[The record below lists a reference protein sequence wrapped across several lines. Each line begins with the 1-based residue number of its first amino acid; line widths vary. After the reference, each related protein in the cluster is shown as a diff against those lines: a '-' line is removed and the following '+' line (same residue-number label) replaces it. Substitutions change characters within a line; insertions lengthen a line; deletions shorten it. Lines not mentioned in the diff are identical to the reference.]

1 MLPFLVTF
9 DLGAFILY
17 VSSIVAAV
25 TVILGGMKGIGLFFG
40 RRIKKKEEEK
50 NKKLRAVIID
60 DVKNALKPEFEK
72 LHDNDTEFKETL
84 IGMDKKIDLLT
95 ASNRDL
101 LRTDIERIYT
111 KYKRFKKITETDR
124 EILDKLFIDYKNENG
139 NGRIE
144 RMYLRTT
151 DWEVVPDD
159 EDFIN

>member
-1 MLPFLVTF
+1 MIPFLITF

-25 TVILGGMKGIGLFFG
+25 GVILGGMKGIGLFFG

-50 NKKLRAVIID
+50 NKRLRTVIIN
-60 DVKNALKPEFEK
+60 DVKNALQPEFTK
-72 LHDNDTEFKETL
+72 LHDADVEFKETL
-84 IGMDKKIDLLT
+84 AGMDKKIDLLT

-111 KYKRFKKITETDR
+111 KYKRFRKITETDR

-144 RMYLRTT
+144 RMYNRTI

-159 EDFIN
+159 EEIE

>member
-1 MLPFLVTF
+1 MIPFLITF

-25 TVILGGMKGIGLFFG
+25 GVILGGMKGIGLFFG

-50 NKKLRAVIID
+50 NKRLRTIIIE
-60 DVKNALKPEFEK
+60 DVKSALQPEFTK
-72 LHDNDTEFKETL
+72 LHDADVEFKETL
-84 IGMDKKIDLLT
+84 AGMDKKIDLLT

-111 KYKRFKKITETDR
+111 KYKRFRKITETDR

-144 RMYLRTT
+144 RMYNRTI

-159 EDFIN
+159 EEIE

>member
-1 MLPFLVTF
+1 MIPFLVTF

-40 RRIKKKEEEK
+40 KKIKKKEEEK
-50 NKKLRAVIID
+50 NKKLRTIIID
-60 DVKNALKPEFEK
+60 DVKNALQPEFTK
-72 LHDNDTEFKETL
+72 LHDADVEFKETL
-84 IGMDKKIDLLT
+84 AGMDKKIDLLT

-111 KYKRFKKITETDR
+111 KYKRYRKITETDR

-144 RMYLRTT
+144 RMYNRTI

-159 EDFIN
+159 EEIE

>member
-1 MLPFLVTF
+1 MISFLITF
-9 DLGAFILY
+9 DIGAFILY

-25 TVILGGMKGIGLFFG
+25 GVILGGMKGIGLFFG

-50 NKKLRAVIID
+50 SKKLRATIID
-60 DVKNALKPEFEK
+60 DVKNALQPEFTK
-72 LHDNDTEFKETL
+72 LHDADVEFKETL
-84 IGMDKKIDLLT
+84 AGMDKKIDLLT

-144 RMYLRTT
+144 RMYNRTI

-159 EDFIN
+159 EEIE

>member
-1 MLPFLVTF
+1 MIPFLITF

-25 TVILGGMKGIGLFFG
+25 GVILGGMKGIGLFFG

-50 NKKLRAVIID
+50 NKRLRTVIIE
-60 DVKNALKPEFEK
+60 DVKSALQPEFTK
-72 LHDNDTEFKETL
+72 LHDADIEFKETL
-84 IGMDKKIDLLT
+84 AGMDKKIDLLT

-111 KYKRFKKITETDR
+111 KYKRFRKITETDR

-144 RMYLRTT
+144 RMYNRTI

-159 EDFIN
+159 EEIE

>member
-1 MLPFLVTF
+1 MIPFLITF

-25 TVILGGMKGIGLFFG
+25 GVILGGMKGIGLFFG

-50 NKKLRAVIID
+50 NKRLRTVIIE
-60 DVKNALKPEFEK
+60 DVKNALQPEFTK
-72 LHDNDTEFKETL
+72 LHDADVEFKETL
-84 IGMDKKIDLLT
+84 AGMDKKIDLLT

-111 KYKRFKKITETDR
+111 KYKRFRKITETDR

-144 RMYLRTT
+144 RMYNRTI

-159 EDFIN
+159 EEIE

>member
-1 MLPFLVTF
+1 MIPFLITF

-25 TVILGGMKGIGLFFG
+25 GVILGGMKGIGLFFG

-50 NKKLRAVIID
+50 NKRLRTVIID
-60 DVKNALKPEFEK
+60 DVKNALQPEFTK
-72 LHDNDTEFKETL
+72 LHDADVEFKETL
-84 IGMDKKIDLLT
+84 AGMDKKIDLLT

-111 KYKRFKKITETDR
+111 KYKRFRKITETDR

-144 RMYLRTT
+144 RMYNRTI

-159 EDFIN
+159 EEIE

>member
-1 MLPFLVTF
+1 MIPFLITF

-25 TVILGGMKGIGLFFG
+25 GVILGGMKGIGLFFG

-50 NKKLRAVIID
+50 NKRLRTVIIE
-60 DVKNALKPEFEK
+60 DVKSALQPEFTK
-72 LHDNDTEFKETL
+72 LHAADIEFKETL
-84 IGMDKKIDLLT
+84 AGMDKKIDLLT

-111 KYKRFKKITETDR
+111 KYKRFRKITETDR

-144 RMYLRTT
+144 RMYNRTI

-159 EDFIN
+159 EEIE

>member
-1 MLPFLVTF
+1 MIPFLITF

-25 TVILGGMKGIGLFFG
+25 GVILGGMKGIGLFFG

-50 NKKLRAVIID
+50 NKRLRTVIIE
-60 DVKNALKPEFEK
+60 DVKSALQPEFTK
-72 LHDNDTEFKETL
+72 LHDADVEFKETL
-84 IGMDKKIDLLT
+84 AGMDKKIDLLT

-111 KYKRFKKITETDR
+111 KYKRFRKITETDR

-144 RMYLRTT
+144 RMYNRTI

-159 EDFIN
+159 EEIE

>member
-1 MLPFLVTF
+1 MIPFLITF

-25 TVILGGMKGIGLFFG
+25 GVMLGGMKGIGLFFG

-50 NKKLRAVIID
+50 NKRLRTIIID
-60 DVKNALKPEFEK
+60 DVKNALQPEFTK
-72 LHDNDTEFKETL
+72 LHDADVEFKETL
-84 IGMDKKIDLLT
+84 AGMDKKIDLLT

-144 RMYLRTT
+144 RMYNRTI

-159 EDFIN
+159 EEIE